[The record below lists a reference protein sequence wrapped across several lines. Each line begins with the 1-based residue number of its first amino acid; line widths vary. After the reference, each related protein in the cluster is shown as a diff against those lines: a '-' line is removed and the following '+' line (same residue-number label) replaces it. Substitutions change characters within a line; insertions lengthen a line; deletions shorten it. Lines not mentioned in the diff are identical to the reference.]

1 LNAAMSGD
9 DKTFGISI
17 PEVVVLHRYWMYA
30 NFVRI
35 HFEEELTK
43 QPPNTA
49 EKDARKIVHD
59 AFMFGVDKRGAFM
72 SHWYG
77 SLYVVIEGW
86 KELQLTDPEIDALI
100 ASENVKLLKR
110 YRNGVFHFQR
120 KFGDDRFQDFYNSQ
134 DSVAW
139 VREIH
144 YEFGRYFLET
154 IRQLNASENQG

>member
-1 LNAAMSGD
+1 MSGD

-30 NFVRI
+30 NFMRI
-35 HFEEELTK
+35 HFEKELTK

-49 EKDARKIVHD
+49 EKDARKMIKD
-59 AFMFGVDKRGAFM
+59 SFMLTVDKRGAFM

-86 KELQLTDPEIDALI
+86 WQLRLTDPKIDALI
-100 ASENVKLLKR
+100 ASENVKLLQR

-120 KFGDDRFQDFYNSQ
+120 SAARLASQNRRFLS
-134 DSVAW
+134 
-139 VREIH
+139 R
-144 YEFGRYFLET
+144 
-154 IRQLNASENQG
+154 